1 MAKAIVWQGK
11 RALITGASSG
21 IGRAFAHEL
30 ASKGMNLI
38 LVARSERKLADL
50 AEQLKRRHGID
61 AAVLIADL
69 SQAESPQAVYEACRE
84 RNLAVDMLINNAGFA
99 THGSFEQIDAAR
111 QQEEVNLNVSAVMK
125 LSHLFLPAMQSRRFG
140 AVINVS
146 STAAFQPDPYMAV
159 YGATK
164 SFVLSFTE
172 ALHEENRSRG
182 VRCLALCPG
191 STETAFFDVVAAE
204 EASVGQRQTPEF
216 VVAAALR
223 ALDRGRSYAVPGRR
237 NYALAQLSRL
247 LPRKQMASIVGGM
260 LRPKKASPPAG
271 AHA

>member
-1 MAKAIVWQGK
+1 MAKAISWQGK

-30 ASKGMNLI
+30 AARGMNLI

-50 AEQLKRRHGID
+50 AEQLKKRHGIG
-61 AAVLIADL
+61 AEVIAADL
-69 SQAESPQAVYEACRE
+69 SQAEAPQTVYGICRE
-84 RNLAVDMLINNAGFA
+84 RGLAVDMLINNAGFA
-99 THGSFEQIDAAR
+99 THGPFEQIDAAR
-111 QQEEVNLNVSAVMK
+111 QQEEIDLNVSAVMK
-125 LSHLFLPAMQSRRFG
+125 MSHMFLPDMQSRRFG

-204 EASVGQRQTPEF
+204 EASVGRRLTPEF
-216 VVAAALR
+216 VVVAGLR
-223 ALDRGRSYAVPGRR
+223 ALDRNRSYVVPGRQ
-237 NYALAQLSRL
+237 NYTLAQFSRL
-247 LPRKQMASIVGGM
+247 LPRKQMASLVGGM
-260 LRPKKASPPAG
+260 LRPKKASPQAG
-271 AHA
+271 VHA